1 MVSPAP
7 SLVKYETPVLL
18 SAAKHAKAIN
28 ERRSNSNGVGKQ
40 VPQPEDVLYSIIPPR
55 EFNDKGQQWVQYPSS
70 TPATRLDVINLQE
83 RLDALLLER
92 QARETGVC
100 PIREELYGQAFDEL
114 IRQVTINCAE
124 RGLLLLRVRD
134 EVRMTLDAYR
144 SIYESSTA
152 FGMRKALHA
161 EQTKVELEARI
172 RSLEREKEDLQ
183 KQVSELEEQCDHI
196 EEEEAN
202 RRELADKKHAE
213 EVAFFR
219 RTYAT
224 LTSNLQTVVNP
235 TKS

>member
-1 MVSPAP
+1 MASTAVS

-18 SAAKHAKAIN
+18 SEAKKK
-28 ERRSNSNGVGKQ
+28 KQ
-40 VPQPEDVLYSIIPPR
+40 RDTKGAVEGRPPQPEDILYSVIPPR
-55 EFNDKGQQWVQYPSS
+55 EFEERGQQWIQYASS

-83 RLDALLLER
+83 RLDTLLMER
-92 QARETGVC
+92 QARETGIC

-134 EVRMTLDAYR
+134 EIRMSMDAYR

-152 FGMRKALHA
+152 FGLRKALHA
-161 EQTKVELEARI
+161 EQLRVELEAKI
-172 RSLEREKEDLQ
+172 RALEREKEDLYE
-183 KQVSELEEQCDHI
+183 QVLALEIQCDAV
-196 EEEEAN
+196 EEEERQ
-202 RRELADKKHAE
+202 RRLEEEKKHAE
-213 EVAFFR
+213 EVSFFR

-235 TKS
+235 TKG